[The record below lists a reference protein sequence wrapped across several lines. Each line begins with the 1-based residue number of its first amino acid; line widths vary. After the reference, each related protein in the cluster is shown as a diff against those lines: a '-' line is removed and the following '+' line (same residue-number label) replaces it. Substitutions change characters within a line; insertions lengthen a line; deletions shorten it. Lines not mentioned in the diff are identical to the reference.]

1 MKGKIFKI
9 KNTMMTFISIEYSE
23 PQILTWNLHHHS
35 PSHLAV
41 LFCLLEKL
49 GRHVPLTM
57 AQEGHSPVL
66 VFDSPVMVY
75 TVQLWFYTV

>member
-49 GRHVPLTM
+49 GRHVPL
-57 AQEGHSPVL
+57 L
-66 VFDSPVMVY
+66 DSPVNFAEQY
-75 TVQLWFYTV
+75 SFLIAW